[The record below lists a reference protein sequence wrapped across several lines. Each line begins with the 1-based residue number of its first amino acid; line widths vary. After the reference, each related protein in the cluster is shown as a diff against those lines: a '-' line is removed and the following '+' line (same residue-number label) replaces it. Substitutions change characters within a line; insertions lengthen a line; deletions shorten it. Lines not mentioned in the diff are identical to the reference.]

1 MTTSN
6 PQTVHSGSNDT
17 GGASVHV
24 RGLSKRFGS
33 NQVIKHVDLTVAKG
47 EVVVIMGPSG
57 SGKTTFIR
65 SLNFLEMPDKG
76 SIEVCGIAITDPGAK
91 PDAPTRR
98 KILAIRQRTAMV
110 FQSFNLFPHMTALD
124 NVIEGLVSVKGQ
136 KRVLARERGLALL
149 AKVGLRDKADEYPGR
164 LSGGQK
170 QRVAIARALA
180 MDPEVI
186 FFDEPTSA
194 LDPELRDDVLKV
206 MRELANEG
214 MTMLVV
220 THETRFA
227 KDVADRVIF
236 MEGGHILEDTTPEH
250 FFGDGASERTLQF
263 LGRIRD

>member
-1 MTTSN
+1 MNATSN
-6 PQTVHSGSNDT
+6 PIVPI
-17 GGASVHV
+17 VRV
-24 RGLSKRFGS
+24 RGLRKSFGA
-33 NQVIKHVDLTVAKG
+33 NPVLKQVDLSVLKG
-47 EVVVIMGPSG
+47 EVLVIMGPSG

-65 SLNFLEMPDKG
+65 SLNFLEMPDQG
-76 SIEVCGIAITDPGAK
+76 TVEVCGVEITNPGTQ
-91 PDAPTRR
+91 PDAATRK
-98 KILAIRQRTAMV
+98 KILAIRQKTAMV

-124 NVIEGLVSVKGQ
+124 NVIEGLLSVKGE
-136 KRVLARERGLALL
+136 KKPVARARGLALL
-149 AKVGLRDKADEYPGR
+149 AKVGLREKADAYPGH

-206 MRELANEG
+206 MRDLAREG

-227 KDVADRVIF
+227 QDVADRIIF
-236 MEGGHILEDTTPEH
+236 MEGGHVLEDTTPAH
-250 FFGDGASERTLQF
+250 FFGDAASERSRQF
-263 LGRIRD
+263 LGRIHS

>member
-1 MTTSN
+1 MN
-6 PQTVHSGSNDT
+6 PLSHQ
-17 GGASVHV
+17 ACSVRV
-24 RGLSKRFGS
+24 RGLAKSFGA
-33 NQVIKHVDLTVAKG
+33 NPVLKNVDLTVSKG

-65 SLNFLEMPDKG
+65 SLNFLEMPDRG
-76 SIEVCGIAITDPGAK
+76 AVEVCGIEIVDPGAK
-91 PDAPTRR
+91 PDAATRQ
-98 KILAIRQRTAMV
+98 KILQIRQRTAMV
-110 FQSFNLFPHMTALD
+110 FQSFNLFPHMTALG
-124 NVIEGLVSVKGQ
+124 NVIEGLVSVRGEK
-136 KRVLARERGLALL
+136 KAVARERGLGLL
-149 AKVGLRDKADEYPGR
+149 AKVGLVDKAGAYPGH

-206 MRELANEG
+206 MRDLAGEG

-227 KDVADRVIF
+227 QDVADRIVF
-236 MEGGHILEDTTPEH
+236 MEGGHVLEDTTPQS
-250 FFGDGASERTLQF
+250 FFGAEGSERSRQF
-263 LGRIRD
+263 LGRIRG

>member
-1 MTTSN
+1 METSPTPAN
-6 PQTVHSGSNDT
+6 CTVR
-17 GGASVHV
+17 V
-24 RGLSKRFGS
+24 RGLTKAFGT
-33 NQVIKHVDLTVAKG
+33 NQVLRGVDLTVAKG

-65 SLNFLEMPDKG
+65 SLNFLETPDAG
-76 SIEVCGIAITDPGAK
+76 SVEVCGVEVDGAQ
-91 PDAPTRR
+91 AASSRHERR
-98 KILAIRQRTAMV
+98 KVQQIRLKTAMV
-110 FQSFNLFPHMTALD
+110 FQSFNLFPHMTVLD
-124 NVIEGLVSVKGQ
+124 NVIEGLVTV
-136 KRVLARERGLALL
+136 RRAAREPARQRGLALL
-149 AKVGLRDKADEYPGR
+149 DRVGMLAKADAYPGR

-194 LDPELRDDVLKV
+194 LDPELRDEVLKI

-227 KDVADRVIF
+227 RDVADRIIF
-236 MEGGHILEDTTPEH
+236 MEGGYVVEDAAPEA
-250 FFGDGASERTLQF
+250 FFGPGASERSRQF
-263 LGRIRD
+263 LGQLHD

>member
-1 MTTSN
+1 MSSN
-6 PQTVHSGSNDT
+6 PVVSC
-17 GGASVHV
+17 SVRV
-24 RGLSKRFGS
+24 RGLAKSFGA
-33 NQVIKHVDLTVAKG
+33 NQVLKQVDLSVAKG

-65 SLNFLEMPDKG
+65 SLNFLEMPDRG
-76 SIEVCGIAITDPGAK
+76 SIEVCGVEITDPGAK
-91 PDAPTRR
+91 PDAATRR

-124 NVIEGLVSVKGQ
+124 NVIEGLISVKGE
-136 KRVLARERGLALL
+136 KKAPARERGLALL
-149 AKVGLRDKADEYPGR
+149 AKVGLREKADAYPGH

-180 MDPEVI
+180 MNPEVI

-206 MRELANEG
+206 MRDLAREG

-227 KDVADRVIF
+227 QDVADRIVF
-236 MEGGHILEDTTPEH
+236 MEGGHVLEDTTPAL
-250 FFGDGASERTLQF
+250 FFGEGASERSRQF

>member
-1 MTTSN
+1 MTIMHTHSPSN
-6 PQTVHSGSNDT
+6 SNCTVR
-17 GGASVHV
+17 V
-24 RGLSKRFGS
+24 RGLAKAFGA
-33 NQVIKHVDLTVAKG
+33 NQVLRSVDLDVAKG

-65 SLNFLEMPDKG
+65 SLNFLETPDSG
-76 SIEVCGIAITDPGAK
+76 SVEVCGIAVEGGAF
-91 PDAPTRR
+91 ATSRQGRR
-98 KILAIRQRTAMV
+98 NVARIRQKTAMV

-124 NVIEGLVSVKGQ
+124 NVIEGLVSVRGVPRKQ
-136 KRVLARERGLALL
+136 ARERGLALL
-149 AKVGLRDKADEYPGR
+149 ERVGLLAKADAYPGR

-194 LDPELRDDVLKV
+194 LDPELRDEVLKI
-206 MRELANEG
+206 MRELANDG

-227 KDVADRVIF
+227 RQAADRIIF
-236 MEGGHILEDTTPEH
+236 MEGGHVIEDAPPDV
-250 FFGDGASERTLQF
+250 FFGPAASERSRQF
-263 LGRIRD
+263 LGQLHD